1 MLIKEQYTILD
12 ELTSNDTIYTELCI
26 LNFNIMPVL
35 EQTKTILLNN
45 PNVTFWLATKDFSK
59 EYILTANKLGIKN
72 IIPQPI
78 KTELIKD
85 FFKTKEGTK
94 QIIES
99 SQNYLP
105 LKNSKILIV
114 DDNELNIKLLTE
126 VLQDLEIEIHT
137 SQNPQNCISKIENE
151 KFDLFLLDILM
162 PEMSGFELA
171 EQIKKTKAN
180 SITPIIFISAV
191 SGTENILNGYNVG
204 AYSYIEKPF
213 HPNIVKSQI
222 YNLLKSEEDKKLIE
236 KEKEHFVA
244 TLTHDLKSPIN
255 AEINALKYLLK
266 NSSNDM
272 KNIQGEMLNELLNS
286 ANYMKLITDKILC
299 HYKQKNEDIELKKE
313 FTSFKNIIVC
323 AIEELKYLAHE
334 KNIKICFYTDT
345 ENDEIFIDELEIKR
359 VINNLLVNAIEY
371 SNKNGV
377 IDIILK
383 KTKSEFICTIQDYGI
398 GIDLNSNENIFDEYI
413 SLAKEHKKTGFGL
426 GLNICKKII
435 EQHNGHISLTSKVGL
450 GTTIE
455 FSIPY

>member
-137 SQNPQNCISKIENE
+137 SQNPKNCIDKIKNE

-191 SGTENILNGYNVG
+191 SGTENILNGYNIG

-272 KNIQGEMLNELLNS
+272 KNIQGEILNELLNS

-313 FTSFKNIIVC
+313 FTSFKNIIIR

-345 ENDEIFIDELEIKR
+345 ENDETFIDELEIKR
-359 VINNLLVNAIEY
+359 VINNLLANAIEY

-383 KTKSEFICTIQDYGI
+383 KTKSEFVCTIQDYGI
-398 GIDLNSNENIFDEYI
+398 GIDLSSNENIFDEYI